1 MIPTTLP
8 EQMADLYSRIAELE
22 RRNRNRKR
30 TGTVKHAD
38 HEKGLY
44 RVALSEQGGKPYLTG
59 WIRPKQLGA
68 GLVKIDILLSE
79 GEQVD
84 VVSETGDLT
93 DAQIDLSSYSE
104 QNARDNSDIPF
115 KVTIGETV
123 WSLSGDKARLEAS
136 KIEIDGD
143 IDLGGGYLRHKGKN
157 VGDDHSHTK
166 VVEGGD
172 LSGPPAGDEE
182 Q

>member
-1 MIPTTLP
+1 MIPDNI
-8 EQMADLYSRIAELE
+8 ADIVADIYGRLAELE

-30 TGTVKHAD
+30 TGTVKHVD

-115 KVTIGETV
+115 KLTIGQTV
-123 WSLSGDKARLEAS
+123 WGLSGNEAVLEAGRV
-136 KIEIDGD
+136 KIKGD
-143 IDLGGGYLRHKGKN
+143 VDFEGGYLRHRGKN

-172 LSGPPAGDEE
+172 LSGPPAGEGD

>member
-1 MIPTTLP
+1 MIPDNI
-8 EQMADLYSRIAELE
+8 ADMVADIYGRLAELE

-30 TGTVKHAD
+30 TGTVKHVD

-59 WIRPKQLGA
+59 WISPKQLGA

-104 QNARDNSDIPF
+104 QNVRDNSDVPF
-115 KVTIGETV
+115 KVTIGQTI
-123 WSLSGDKARLEAS
+123 WSLTEDTATLEARKV
-136 KIEIDGD
+136 KIKGD
-143 IDLGGGYLRHKGKN
+143 VDFEGGYLHHEDKDVGHTHKHKD
-157 VGDDHSHTK
+157 VLK
-166 VVEGGD
+166 GGD
-172 LSGPPAGDEE
+172 LTGPPA
-182 Q
+182 